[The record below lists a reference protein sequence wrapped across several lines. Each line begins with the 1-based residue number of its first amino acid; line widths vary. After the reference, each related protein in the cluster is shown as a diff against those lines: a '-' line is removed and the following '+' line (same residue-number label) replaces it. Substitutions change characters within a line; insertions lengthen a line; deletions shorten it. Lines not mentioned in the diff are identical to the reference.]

1 MSKNKVSIIK
11 AVLSVL
17 ASFIGIQSNVNRER
31 DFKSNSPV
39 LFIVIGIIVT
49 IFFIISL
56 YFLVYFILG

>member
-39 LFIVIGIIVT
+39 LFIVIGLIVT
-49 IFFIISL
+49 IFFIMSL

>member
-1 MSKNKVSIIK
+1 MSKTKVSIIK

-49 IFFIISL
+49 IFFIMSL

>member
-49 IFFIISL
+49 IFFIMSL

>member
-39 LFIVIGIIVT
+39 LFIVIGIIVA
-49 IFFIISL
+49 IFFIMSL